1 MCCSIFVPLQLF
13 GDGGEVSGS
22 RLLKLFRD
30 FFFPDILIRKSS
42 VNMERVGRNIFRGG
56 GAEIFKTCVCSGWG
70 EGLCKLMIGSQR
82 QGGAPKMFLD
92 VNSVILTY
100 E

>member
-1 MCCSIFVPLQLF
+1 
-13 GDGGEVSGS
+13 
-22 RLLKLFRD
+22 
-30 FFFPDILIRKSS
+30 
-42 VNMERVGRNIFRGG
+42 MERVGRNIFRGG

-82 QGGAPKMFLD
+82 GGGGAPKMFLD

>member
-1 MCCSIFVPLQLF
+1 
-13 GDGGEVSGS
+13 
-22 RLLKLFRD
+22 
-30 FFFPDILIRKSS
+30 
-42 VNMERVGRNIFRGG
+42 MERVGRNIFRGS

-82 QGGAPKMFLD
+82 GGGAPKMFLD